1 MLRDKKRTM
10 PAGAA
15 HAKESVWASIQAGI
29 RYLWTNKPLRFIFM
43 ILMAINF
50 LLIGPIMVGI
60 PVLADQRLPEGA
72 TAFGLLMSAFAG
84 GNLLGYL
91 IAGSLPRP
99 DGTKL
104 RLLMIALFAGFGIVI
119 GSLGVITSTWVD
131 VLLLLLL
138 SMG

>member
-60 PVLADQRLPEGA
+60 PVLANQRLPEGA
-72 TAFGLLMSAFAG
+72 AAFGLLMSAFAG
-84 GNLLGYL
+84 GNLLGSL
-91 IAGSLPRP
+91 GMISSTWIDVGLLFLLGLGNGFIAV
-99 DGTKL
+99 
-104 RLLMIALFAGFGIVI
+104 LLMTWMQTRTPREMLGRMMAL
-119 GSLGVITSTWVD
+119 L
-131 VLLLLLL
+131 
-138 SMG
+138 